1 MLIYLYIHLKKR
13 ESKEKEART
22 EIRMKH
28 LFILNIQNI
37 HTNTSINMHTACC
50 GQKYVDNL
58 VLGQNVLPS
67 N

>member
-1 MLIYLYIHLKKR
+1 MLIYLYTHLKKR
-13 ESKEKEART
+13 KSKEKKART
-22 EIRMKH
+22 EIRIKL

-37 HTNTSINMHTACC
+37 HTNTSINMQTACC

-58 VLGQNVLPS
+58 VLGQNVLLS